1 MPGFEAPVLLAYSA
15 SNRSAS
21 IRIPAVTSPKAIR
34 IEARFP
40 DPLANPYLAF
50 SALLMAGLDGVINKI
65 HPGDAMDK
73 NLYDLPPEELKEI
86 PAVSSSLGEA
96 LDNLE
101 KDYEFLTQGGVF
113 TKDFIDVFIEMKR
126 KEVER
131 LNMTPHPV
139 EFEMYYA

>member
-1 MPGFEAPVLLAYSA
+1 
-15 SNRSAS
+15 
-21 IRIPAVTSPKAIR
+21 
-34 IEARFP
+34 
-40 DPLANPYLAF
+40 
-50 SALLMAGLDGVINKI
+50 MAGIDGVINKI
-65 HPGDAMDK
+65 HPGNAMDK

-113 TKDFIDVFIEMKR
+113 SKEFIDTYISMKR

>member
-1 MPGFEAPVLLAYSA
+1 
-15 SNRSAS
+15 
-21 IRIPAVTSPKAIR
+21 
-34 IEARFP
+34 
-40 DPLANPYLAF
+40 
-50 SALLMAGLDGVINKI
+50 VINKI

-86 PAVSSSLGEA
+86 PAVASSLGEA
-96 LDNLE
+96 LDALE
-101 KDYEFLTQGGVF
+101 DDFDFLTKGGVF
-113 TKDFIDVFIEMKR
+113 TKDFIDAYVGIKR